1 MSRSAT
7 WLALA
12 FGVAFA
18 LVFSLAPFLWFAMV
32 AFKEPLEITA
42 TPPTFWPSWSLDA
55 FRSAIVD
62 HGLFRYARNSALVAS
77 ATTIVAVGIG
87 GIAAYAL
94 ARLAPPGR
102 RMLLV
107 AVLAAAMFPQM
118 ALAGP
123 VWRIL
128 RSLGL
133 LNELPGLVLPY
144 VSLTLPLAIWLLAS
158 FFRDLPVELEE
169 AALVDGY
176 GRLGALRRVVAPL
189 AAPGLFTTAILV
201 FIYAWNE
208 FFFAL
213 LILSDPMKQTLPV
226 GIALFQGQ
234 YTMPWGEI
242 AAASV
247 AATAPLIALVL
258 VFQRRIVRGLAA
270 GAVKG

>member
-1 MSRSAT
+1 MMRR
-7 WLALA
+7 ALLIV
-12 FGVAFA
+12 GVGVT
-18 LVFSLAPFLWFAMV
+18 LVFSLAPFLAFASASLKTPV
-32 AFKEPLEITA
+32 EITA
-42 TPPTFWPSWSLDA
+42 TPPHLLPSGTLA
-55 FRSAIVD
+55 PYR
-62 HGLFRYARNSALVAS
+62 SALVEYHLLRYVGNSAAVAC
-77 ATTIVAVGIG
+77 ATTVLAVGIAAL
-87 GIAAYAL
+87 AAYAL
-94 ARLAPPGR
+94 ARLVVPQR
-102 RMLLV
+102 QLV
-107 AVLAAAMFPQM
+107 LAAVLAASMFPQM

-128 RSLGL
+128 RALGL

-158 FFRDLPVELEE
+158 FFRELPAEVEE
-169 AALVDGY
+169 AAEVDGCT
-176 GRLGALRRVVAPL
+176 RIGALLRVVAPL

-201 FIYAWNE
+201 FVYAWNE

-213 LILSDPMKQTLPV
+213 LILSDAAKQTLPV

-247 AATAPLIALVL
+247 VATAPLIALVL
-258 VFQRRIVRGLAA
+258 VFQRRIVRGLSA